1 MGFTARYLGITC
13 ELSGLTFKIRIKQ
26 FRVHI
31 SKRKE
36 DVGGCRGNAGN
47 ALVLSEHAVWAPV
60 FFIIDEKWV

>member
-36 DVGGCRGNAGN
+36 DVGGLQRKMLGM
-47 ALVLSEHAVWAPV
+47 LSS
-60 FFIIDEKWV
+60 